1 MKTKAFTQ
9 CEYVKPFP
17 GEPFQNQRNLCKIKF
32 FFLEI
37 LLFPELSYFFFFF
50 FFFFVVGVFP
60 EKRQVELSFELGL
73 RTSCVGSHYCG
84 IQSEQYQNTLVPE
97 YFLGSIP
104 SW

>member
-17 GEPFQNQRNLCKIKF
+17 GEPFQNQRNLCKINF

-50 FFFFVVGVFP
+50 
-60 EKRQVELSFELGL
+60 L
-73 RTSCVGSHYCG
+73 
-84 IQSEQYQNTLVPE
+84 
-97 YFLGSIP
+97 
-104 SW
+104 